1 MAITD
6 NLIGLWTPS
15 AGPTGYTL
23 IDRSGRNN
31 HGTLTNMAATDWAG
45 STVRGVAG
53 WSLNFDGTDNVV
65 SIGGSQVYA
74 KLATPFTASIWF
86 FTRTFGGQYVK
97 LLMLRSDSTSAY
109 EIGISN
115 QTQYLGVLIGDNA
128 NYARLKTDTAST
140 VFTGA
145 WSHVVVTYNGGTRS
159 TAGNFAVSL
168 NGVPQTLTTAGA
180 FSATT
185 NATSIGLNANNNRHD
200 GLVGEIAIAD
210 RAWAP
215 AEAAEAY
222 LAGNGAILRRL
233 TGRSRR
239 RVFGFVPPTFRAAWV
254 QRSRL
259 IGGGV

>member
-1 MAITD
+1 MALTD
-6 NLIGLWTPS
+6 NLISLWTPS

-31 HGTLTNMAATDWAG
+31 HGTLTNMTASDWAG
-45 STVRGVAG
+45 STVRGVSG

-65 SIGGSQVYA
+65 NIGGSQVYA
-74 KLATPFTASIWF
+74 KAGTPFTASIWF
-86 FTRTFGGQYVK
+86 FARTFGGQFVK

-145 WSHVVVTYNGGTRS
+145 WSHVVVTYNGDTRS

-168 NGVPQTLTTAGA
+168 NGVPQTLTTANL

-185 NATSIGLNANNNRHD
+185 NATSIGLNAAYNRHD
-200 GLVGEIAIAD
+200 GLIGEIAIAD
-210 RAWAP
+210 RAWSP
-215 AEAAEAY
+215 AESAEAY
-222 LAGNGAILRRL
+222 RAGNGAILRRL